1 MSEKKNQEKASRWNY
16 RLNSLARQPLI
27 RWFKLSLS
35 DWTLKFLN
43 LNSDKLF

>member
-1 MSEKKNQEKASRWNY
+1 MSEKKNQEKASRLNC
-16 RLNSLARQPLI
+16 RLNSLAGQPLI

-35 DWTLKFLN
+35 DWALKFLN